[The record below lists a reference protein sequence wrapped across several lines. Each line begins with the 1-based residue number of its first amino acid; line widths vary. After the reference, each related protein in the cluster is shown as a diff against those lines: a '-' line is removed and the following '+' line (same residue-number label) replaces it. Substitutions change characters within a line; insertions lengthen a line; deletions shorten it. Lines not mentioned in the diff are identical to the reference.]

1 MQVLAIVV
9 LTLISGFLLSIGAFV
24 PFWICIGEI
33 VVFSILLL
41 IHLKGH
47 YLISRY
53 IFFSF
58 SIIMEIYGSLIHG
71 ENGGYDYLFFV
82 TALSPVLFF
91 DKKKHYLSL
100 FILSMTA
107 LVVVKVLYNHIEPEL
122 PLERTLFPYY
132 TMIIISSLLI
142 YFGYSLFKSEH
153 LKYEQELQEQKDVIY
168 NQRDTL
174 LVTKTQLEELLQVST
189 QKLKEQNQ
197 GITKYAYLNSHKA
210 RSPLA
215 RILGLVNLT
224 QYEDLDEGQTRSY
237 YFNELKS
244 NAKELDNVLT
254 EISDILNR
262 DIENDGNEFSS

>member
-9 LTLISGFLLSIGAFV
+9 LTLISGFLLSIGAIL

-33 VVFSILLL
+33 VVFSMLLI

-58 SIIMEIYGSLIHG
+58 AIIMQVFGSLIHG
-71 ENGGYDYLFFV
+71 ENGGYDFLFLV

-91 DKKKHYLSL
+91 EKRSHYLSL
-100 FILSMTA
+100 FIFSTLTFII
-107 LVVVKVLYNHIEPEL
+107 VKVLYNYVEPEF
-122 PLERTLFPYY
+122 PLERAIFPYY
-132 TMIIISSLLI
+132 TNIITSALLI
-142 YFGYSLFKSEH
+142 YFGYVLFKSEH
-153 LKYEQELQEQKDVIY
+153 LKYEQELQEQKDMIY
-168 NQRDTL
+168 HQRDTL
-174 LVTKTQLEELLQVST
+174 LGTKTQLEELLQVST
-189 QKLKEQNQ
+189 KKLKEQNQ
-197 GITKYAYLNSHKA
+197 GISKYAYLNSHKA

-224 QYEDLDEGQTRSY
+224 QYEDLDEEQTRSY

-244 NAKELDNVLT
+244 NAKELDSVLT

-262 DIENDGNEFSS
+262 DLENDGDELAS